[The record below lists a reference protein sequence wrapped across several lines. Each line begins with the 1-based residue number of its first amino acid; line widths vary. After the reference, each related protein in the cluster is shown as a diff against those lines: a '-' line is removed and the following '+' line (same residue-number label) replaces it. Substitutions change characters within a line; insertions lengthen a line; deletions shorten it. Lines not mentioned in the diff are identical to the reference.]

1 MLFFKFLLAEVN
13 RQQHNHRANASRY
26 NKVADENVPVGTLN
40 VCDMFG
46 VTRTVTFHLNPVG
59 LSVFHVVH
67 LVNTIPQ
74 FLKKSRGFF
83 KKSKK
88 SFSGF
93 A

>member
-1 MLFFKFLLAEVN
+1 MNQNKSKRNA
-13 RQQHNHRANASRY
+13 RANGEGGDDLKHKGLLFNTGHLGLEFGLVETLAF
-26 NKVADENVPVGTLN
+26 VACPV
-40 VCDMFG
+40 
-46 VTRTVTFHLNPVG
+46 
-59 LSVFHVVH
+59 SVFHVVH